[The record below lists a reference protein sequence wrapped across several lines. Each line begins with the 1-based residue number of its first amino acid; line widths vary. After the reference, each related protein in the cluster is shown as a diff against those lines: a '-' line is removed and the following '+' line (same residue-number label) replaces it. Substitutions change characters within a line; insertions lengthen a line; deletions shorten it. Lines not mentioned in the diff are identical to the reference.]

1 MIYSAAMNDITPPE
15 VLTQHSVTIIR
26 PGKDY
31 ANFFENMVENLSFI
45 QQLAQSVTPPR
56 LVVDQRQ
63 VKFINGPLIHCG
75 SEASGFHLPT
85 RAIGTFFP
93 ATKQHK

>member
-26 PGKDY
+26 PGEDY
-31 ANFFENMVENLSFI
+31 ANFFENMVDNLSFI

-56 LVVDQRQ
+56 LVVDLRQ
-63 VKFINGPLIHCG
+63 VKFINGPLIH
-75 SEASGFHLPT
+75 
-85 RAIGTFFP
+85 
-93 ATKQHK
+93 